1 MAEIGRY
8 PFVGLFAKET
18 PIFLGFPHAVLQL
31 IQNLKSFLFIL
42 ICLKLHKIY
51 KSATI
56 TILLVKSSF

>member
-18 PIFLGFPHAVLQL
+18 PIFLGFPPAVLQL

-42 ICLKLHKIY
+42 TRLKLHRIY
-51 KSATI
+51 KSATV
-56 TILLVKSSF
+56 TILLIKTLF